1 MTIFR
6 TELILRTLFLRSRTR
21 PTENQGGNTTT
32 NLNNLA
38 PTENTSAVQ
47 DSTENTSAVQDSTEN
62 TSAVQD
68 STENPSAVQNSVELR
83 AITMTMPILP
93 PTPNVAPENPDETQS
108 TSTQPQQ
115 DTESVIN
122 ISGATTRH
130 IPHGAVIPSVVVES
144 PNNQDHNRAIS
155 SLRQDHN
162 RAISSLRQD
171 HTRAISRLQSKI
183 NHLKLVAFVFGTFY
197 VLSFF
202 IPQTNNS
209 EGDTNANNSNP

>member
-38 PTENTSAVQ
+38 P
-47 DSTENTSAVQDSTEN
+47 TEN

-155 SLRQDHN
+155 SLRQDH
-162 RAISSLRQD
+162 
-171 HTRAISRLQSKI
+171 TRAISRLQSKI